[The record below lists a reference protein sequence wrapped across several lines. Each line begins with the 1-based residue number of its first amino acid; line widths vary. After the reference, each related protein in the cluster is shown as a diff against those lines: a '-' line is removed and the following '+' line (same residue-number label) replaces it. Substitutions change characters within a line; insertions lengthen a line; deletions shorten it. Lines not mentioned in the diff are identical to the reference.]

1 MLPDAAQISR
11 PDICFAV
18 GSLSRYNANH
28 GEMHWAAVKHV
39 LRYLKE
45 TNDMRLTFRSDGNNE
60 MTGYCDSD
68 YAGDLDQRRSTSE
81 YVLTS
86 QGGAISWA
94 SKLQPSTALSTTEA
108 EFISMVAAMQEAL
121 WLKRFECE
129 LFLAA
134 PKTIV
139 LFGDNQSAIA
149 KAKNRNYH
157 ARTKHIDVRK
167 WFIQDILH
175 HDGAKDDMQRII
187 KL

>member
-39 LRYLKE
+39 LRYLKG
-45 TNDMRLTFRSDGNNE
+45 TIDMRLTFRSDGNNE

-68 YAGDLDQRRSTSE
+68 YAGDLDQRRSTSG
-81 YVLTS
+81 YVFTS

-121 WLKRFECE
+121 WLKRF
-129 LFLAA
+129 
-134 PKTIV
+134 
-139 LFGDNQSAIA
+139 
-149 KAKNRNYH
+149 
-157 ARTKHIDVRK
+157 
-167 WFIQDILH
+167 
-175 HDGAKDDMQRII
+175 
-187 KL
+187 